1 MVMKMETNKIWGM
14 LENIPDPEIPNVSIV
29 EMGIVRGIEYNHD
42 TLNVIITPTYSG
54 CPAIDLIKREIKQ
67 NLIMKGINDFE
78 ITTSL
83 FPPWTTEW
91 LNEET
96 KNKLKSIGIAPPE
109 KQIECPYCNSDE
121 VKVISEFGSTAC
133 KAFYKCIHCIE
144 TFEYFK
150 CI

>member
-1 MVMKMETNKIWGM
+1 MKMETNKIWGM

-109 KQIECPYCNSDE
+109 KKIECPYCNSDE

>member
-1 MVMKMETNKIWGM
+1 MKMETNKIWGM

-29 EMGIVRGIEYNHD
+29 EMGIIRGIEYNHD

-109 KQIECPYCNSDE
+109 KKIECPYCNSDE

>member
-1 MVMKMETNKIWGM
+1 MKIKINKIWDA
-14 LENIPDPEIPNVSIV
+14 LDKISDPEIPNISIV
-29 EMGIVRGIEYNHD
+29 EMGIVRGIKYDEGL
-42 TLNVIITPTYSG
+42 LNVIITPTYSG
-54 CPAIDLIKREIKQ
+54 CPAMNLIKTEIKQ
-67 NLIMKGINDFE
+67 YLIMEGINDFE
-78 ITTSL
+78 ISTSL

-91 LNEET
+91 LNEKT

>member
-14 LENIPDPEIPNVSIV
+14 LENIPDPEIPNISIV
-29 EMGIVRGIEYNHD
+29 EMGIIRGIEYNHD

-109 KQIECPYCNSDE
+109 KKIECPYCNSDE

>member
-29 EMGIVRGIEYNHD
+29 EMGIIRGIEYNHD

-109 KQIECPYCNSDE
+109 KKIECPYCNSDE

>member
-1 MVMKMETNKIWGM
+1 METNKIWGM

-29 EMGIVRGIEYNHD
+29 EMGIIRGIEYNHD

-109 KQIECPYCNSDE
+109 KKIECPYCNSDE

>member
-1 MVMKMETNKIWGM
+1 METNKIWGM

-91 LNEET
+91 LNEKT
-96 KNKLKSIGIAPPE
+96 KNKLSALIVIQMKLRSLVNLARQHVKHFINAFIAL
-109 KQIECPYCNSDE
+109 KLLNILNVFD
-121 VKVISEFGSTAC
+121 K
-133 KAFYKCIHCIE
+133 
-144 TFEYFK
+144 
-150 CI
+150 

>member
-1 MVMKMETNKIWGM
+1 MKMETNKIWGM
-14 LENIPDPEIPNVSIV
+14 LENIPDPEIPNISIV
-29 EMGIVRGIEYNHD
+29 EMGIIRGIEYNHN

-109 KQIECPYCNSDE
+109 KKIECPYCNSDE

>member
-29 EMGIVRGIEYNHD
+29 EMGIIRGIEYNHD

-54 CPAIDLIKREIKQ
+54 CPAIDFIKREIKQ

-109 KQIECPYCNSDE
+109 KKIECPYCNSDE

>member
-29 EMGIVRGIEYNHD
+29 EMGIIRGIEYNHD

-54 CPAIDLIKREIKQ
+54 CPAVDLIKREIKQ

-109 KQIECPYCNSDE
+109 KKIECPYCNSDE

>member
-1 MVMKMETNKIWGM
+1 MKTNKIWGM

-78 ITTSL
+78 ITLEASSL
-83 FPPWTTEW
+83 LLVFTLANLFFDCVGGSGFFGENKKFTNINAK
-91 LNEET
+91 LANNAID
-96 KNKLKSIGIAPPE
+96 KNNIIE
-109 KQIECPYCNSDE
+109 K
-121 VKVISEFGSTAC
+121 
-133 KAFYKCIHCIE
+133 
-144 TFEYFK
+144 
-150 CI
+150 

>member
-14 LENIPDPEIPNVSIV
+14 LENIHDPEIPNVSIV

-42 TLNVIITPTYSG
+42 TLNIIITPTYSG

-83 FPPWTTEW
+83 FPPCTTEW

-96 KNKLKSIGIAPPE
+96 KNK
-109 KQIECPYCNSDE
+109 
-121 VKVISEFGSTAC
+121 
-133 KAFYKCIHCIE
+133 
-144 TFEYFK
+144 
-150 CI
+150 

>member
-1 MVMKMETNKIWGM
+1 MKMETNKIWGM
-14 LENIPDPEIPNVSIV
+14 LENIPDPEIPNISIV
-29 EMGIVRGIEYNHD
+29 EMGIIRGIEYNHD

-109 KQIECPYCNSDE
+109 KKIECPYCNSDE